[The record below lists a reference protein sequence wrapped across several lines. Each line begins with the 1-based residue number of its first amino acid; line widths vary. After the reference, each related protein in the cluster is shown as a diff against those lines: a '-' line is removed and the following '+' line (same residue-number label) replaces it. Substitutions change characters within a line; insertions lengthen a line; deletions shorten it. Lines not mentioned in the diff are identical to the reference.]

1 MHKKQNIISC
11 IVILLLLAVMIFS
24 VTQIL
29 IKVNPSEDS
38 KQTDSKTLI
47 IDGVKYFP
55 KQDIQVFMLM
65 GIDRSG
71 TVKDSGSYRNDGEA
85 DMVVLSIFNDT
96 DRTCSVLCLDRD
108 TMLKMPTL
116 GVSGKYAGSTFG
128 QLALAHTYGSGLEDS
143 SENTKKAVS
152 DFLYGLEID
161 YYVSLNMDAVAIL
174 NDAVDGVTVEVTD
187 EFPEESGIKKG
198 EFTLRGDQALTFVRA
213 RKDVGDQLNTS
224 RIERQKAYMEGFIK
238 ALGKKFE
245 TSDSFVLDTY
255 TDISDYMVTDCSV
268 DTLSKFVSRYNDY
281 EFKELVS
288 PEGKNSTDSG
298 YMEFTADP
306 DKLEKLILRLFYDK
320 KEI

>member
-1 MHKKQNIISC
+1 MQKKRNIISC
-11 IVILLLLAVMIFS
+11 IVILLLLALMIFS
-24 VTQIL
+24 ITQIL
-29 IKVNPSEDS
+29 RRVYPTDS
-38 KQTDSKTLI
+38 GEQSDSKTLI

-71 TVKDSGSYRNDGEA
+71 PVEDSGSYRNDGEA
-85 DMVVLSIFNDT
+85 DMVVLSIFNET
-96 DRTCSVLCLDRD
+96 DKTYTVLCIDRD

-116 GVSGKYAGSTFG
+116 GIGGKYAGSTYG
-128 QLALAHTYGSGLEDS
+128 QLALSHTYGSGLKDS
-143 SENTKKAVS
+143 AENTKKAVS

-161 YYVSLNMDAVAIL
+161 YYVSINMDAVGIL
-174 NDAVDGVTVEVTD
+174 NDAVGGVTVEVTD
-187 EFPEESGIKKG
+187 EFPEDSGIEKG
-198 EFTLRGDQALTFVRA
+198 EVKLKGDQALTFVRA

-224 RIERQKAYMEGFIK
+224 RIERQKVYMQGFIK
-238 ALGKKFE
+238 ALGEKFE
-245 TSDSFVLDTY
+245 TSEGFVLDTY
-255 TDISDYMVTDCSV
+255 RDVSDYMVTDCSA

-281 EFKELVS
+281 EFRELLS
-288 PEGKNSTDSG
+288 PEGENSTDSG